1 VKPESVI
8 KQGAVA
14 MATSAKP
21 STRSLGRVF
30 RDCVKRLLPR
40 DLATNISIFRNRTY
54 IEDGLMT
61 THIADFCSDARFMRA
76 YQIARETGSWNGSDL
91 RWRVYTA
98 CWAAKRAS
106 ILPGDFVECGVN
118 RGGMSLAVM
127 EYIDFNALDK
137 RFFLLDTYRGFPES
151 MVASASSAN
160 LDSYGDCYDDV
171 IRTFKPFPGA
181 RVIAGSVPDTLQQ
194 VETDKLCYL
203 SIDMN
208 CAEPEIAAM
217 KFFWKKLVTGAAVLL
232 DDYAFSNSYRK
243 QKQAFDSLAEEL
255 NFDILSLPT
264 GQGLI
269 VKT

>member
-1 VKPESVI
+1 MKTESV
-8 KQGAVA
+8 KQRAPKSE
-14 MATSAKP
+14 TFAKP
-21 STRSLGRVF
+21 SRPTLGKAF
-30 RDCVKRLLPR
+30 RNYIKRLLPR
-40 DLATNISIFRNRTY
+40 DLVTNISVFRNRTY
-54 IEDGLMT
+54 IEDGLIT
-61 THIADFCSDARFMRA
+61 THVADFCNDARFMRA

-106 ILPGDFVECGVN
+106 VLPGDFAECGVN

-137 RFFLLDTYRGFPES
+137 RFFLLDTYHGFPES
-151 MVASASSAN
+151 TVASVSPAN
-160 LDSYGDCYDDV
+160 LHSYRDCYDDV

-217 KFFWKKLVTGAAVLL
+217 QFFWKKLVPGALVLL

>member
-1 VKPESVI
+1 MKTETAKQSAPES
-8 KQGAVA
+8 
-14 MATSAKP
+14 ATFAKP
-21 STRSLGRVF
+21 TSHSLGKVF
-30 RDCVKRLLPR
+30 RNCIKRLLPR
-40 DLATNISIFRNRTY
+40 DLVTNISIFRNRTY
-54 IEDGLMT
+54 IEDGLIT
-61 THIADFCSDARFMRA
+61 THIADFCNDARFRRA

-98 CWAAKRAS
+98 CWAAKHAS
-106 ILPGDFVECGVN
+106 VLPGDFVECGVN
-118 RGGMSLAVM
+118 RGGMSLAAM

-137 RFFLLDTYRGFPES
+137 RFFLLDTYCGFPES
-151 MVASASSAN
+151 MATSASPAN
-160 LDSYGDCYDDV
+160 LHSYRDCYDDV
-171 IRTFKPFPGA
+171 VQTFKPFPGA

-217 KFFWKKLVTGAAVLL
+217 KFFWKKLVPGAVVLL

-243 QKQAFDSLAEEL
+243 QKQAFDSLGQEL